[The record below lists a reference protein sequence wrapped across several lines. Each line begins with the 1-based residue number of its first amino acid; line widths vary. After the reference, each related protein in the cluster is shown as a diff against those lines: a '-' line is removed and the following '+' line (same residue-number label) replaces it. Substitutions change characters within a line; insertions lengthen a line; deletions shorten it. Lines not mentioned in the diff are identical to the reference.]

1 MQFLVL
7 LHDFQHTVVAFNP
20 NLKEMHKL
28 AVDKMVPPM
37 CFTKKLYFQGK
48 MELSECMAISLIPSC
63 KVMDNSHNMSTNL
76 VGFNGFIR
84 LKMELEILNWNQLI
98 KQPM

>member
-48 MELSECMAISLIPSC
+48 MELSECMAISLIPNC
-63 KVMDNSHNMSTNL
+63 KVMDIIHHMTMYLNAFSCS
-76 VGFNGFIR
+76 IP
-84 LKMELEILNWNQLI
+84 LKMELLD
-98 KQPM
+98 